1 MNKIF
6 LDTNIII
13 DFIDTSR
20 KNHLK
25 AKKLIVKLIEKEYE
39 IFISEDM
46 ISTVYYVLKGIP
58 ELLIFFEKV
67 LEEWNIVAFGKKT
80 IIESIEYC
88 KKNNADLEDAMQC
101 FCAKNYGCKWLITND
116 KKFVN
121 CGIEIMDY
129 DSFLKEKNA

>member
-1 MNKIF
+1 MNRVF

-13 DFIDTSR
+13 DFIDTNR

-25 AKKLIVKLIEKEYE
+25 ARKLIVKLIEEEYE

-46 ISTVYYVLKGIP
+46 ISTVYYVLKAIP
-58 ELLIFFEKV
+58 ELLTFFEKV
-67 LEEWNIVAFGKKT
+67 LEEWNVVAFGKKT

-101 FCAKNYGCKWLITND
+101 FCAKKHRCVMITND

-121 CGIEIMDY
+121 CEIEIMDY
-129 DSFLKEKNA
+129 DEFMKGLT